1 MTLVKGVDGLCSFC
15 HGDYTALRHDSDTL
29 AEVDEPGRQLVN
41 HLSLAFRCTMVSLLL
56 RTIALLEKF
65 GK

>member
-1 MTLVKGVDGLCSFC
+1 MTLVKGVDGLC
-15 HGDYTALRHDSDTL
+15 HVDYTVLRHGSDTL

-41 HLSLAFRCTMVSLLL
+41 HLSLAFRCTIVYLLL
-56 RTIALLEKF
+56 RNGALLEKF